1 MSAGRKDQFP
11 RDGLPEIIFSGR
23 SNVGKSSLIN
33 CLLGRTKLARVSS
46 TPGKTITVNFYEVD
60 GKFYF
65 VDLPG
70 YGFANRRPEDRAKW
84 SALVN
89 DYLVDNKSNN
99 KKRLV
104 VQLVDMKAGVT
115 KDDSMMLDW
124 LSSTGTEF
132 FTVGTK
138 SDKLNTTD
146 RNKAFEIIS
155 GDGLVSKGISFVTF
169 SALKGDGKADVL
181 NEIFEYL
188 ENNYFFAKM

>member
-11 RDGLPEIIFSGR
+11 KDGLPEIIFSGR

-46 TPGKTITVNFYEVD
+46 TPGKTITVNFYEID

-89 DYLVDNKSNN
+89 DYLVDNRTNN

-115 KDDSMMLDW
+115 KDDRMMLDW
-124 LSSTGTEF
+124 LSSTETDF

-146 RNKAFEIIS
+146 RNKAFDIIS
-155 GDGLVSKGISFVTF
+155 NDGLVSKGISFVTF

-188 ENNYFFAKM
+188 ENGD